1 MLMKLEIS
9 LCSDFGLIPSNQM
22 FVVAVYRMFKSCLFE
37 NISLFIQTLNSSSNP
52 ARHQHCSDLAL
63 RLS

>member
-1 MLMKLEIS
+1 MKLGIS

-22 FVVAVYRMFKSCLFE
+22 FVVAVYRMFQSCLFE
-37 NISLFIQTLNSSSNP
+37 SVLVFIQTLNSSYNP
-52 ARHQHCSDLAL
+52 ARHQHYSDLAL